1 MVYISNQPK
10 TTKRAQTISDNCNNN
25 SNNNNNNIVIMSV
38 KLKTTLSLEQ
48 THTHT
53 GVDMS
58 RRNRYTQ
65 IIQQLNKTW
74 ECVIG
79 YFIHFVYSHCF
90 KQFTIIFYAVGAHMK
105 TRLCIYLCILFSTS
119 GYC

>member
-25 SNNNNNNIVIMSV
+25 NSNNNDNNIVIMSV
-38 KLKTTLSLEQ
+38 KLKTTLSLKQ
-48 THTHT
+48 THTD
-53 GVDMS
+53 VDMS

-74 ECVIG
+74 ECVTG

-90 KQFTIIFYAVGAHMK
+90 KQFTILFYAVGAHMK